1 MGEVLVM
8 QYYGAKNILTQ
19 DADAPQITSVTR
31 SYGCCGVSE
40 ETDRDGVTT
49 TYAYDEF
56 KRVSHTVRD
65 GITTLYSYDALGN
78 QTSVTV
84 KGRNDAEITTSSTY
98 SGGELASATDAL
110 GNVTA
115 YTRTYAAD
123 GDNTTY
129 TETVTKPD
137 GSTQISVSV
146 NGQQV
151 STSGTA
157 VHGQTFEYGP
167 NWQKVMPQNQ
177 TVYTDL
183 LGRNFKTEYADG
195 TYAMNYY
202 NLKNQLVKSVTPGG
216 VVTLYSYDNLG
227 RQISQAIDMNR
238 NGEIDAADLVTST
251 AYSYGTQN
259 GKTVSI
265 TIQTRSQG
273 ANSAVISVKKQ
284 SVDGLESWQT
294 NLNGLTTHTKLERLG
309 GGNTRQT
316 VTNPNGTKVV
326 TNSNNGR
333 VITVQSINS
342 DNTNGNLITYTYD
355 EFDRQIGTV
364 ETFGT
369 VTVNTSTATYDSNDN
384 ILTQTVN
391 GQTTGFEYDVM
402 GRRTKVTAPGGV
414 VTNTVYYPTGDI
426 RRVDGATYPVEYTYN
441 ALGKQATMKT
451 FKDADTPQVTSWT
464 YNARGEMVQKAYAD
478 GNSVNYTYNADGQL
492 LTRTWARGIVTT
504 YTYDNAG
511 RATGYNY
518 SDGVTPA
525 VVITLD
531 FLDRPSSVADA
542 AGTRN
547 FTYSSDH
554 LQTGETIPYISEALT
569 YGYDSAKRKNT
580 LSLGNHY
587 VVNYTYDVNGRPAS
601 VAFNGKT
608 KYYSYVPGTSNLSG
622 YNVAESGNSVM
633 NTSYSYDA
641 HKRLTG
647 ITANVNGVTYTHGY
661 TLNDKNQRTGI
672 ILADGKNW
680 NFSYDNI
687 GQVIGAMLNNSG
699 SLLNTYSYNYD
710 LIGNR
715 TQTAKDNDIT
725 SYSSNIVNQYTQIN
739 SAVPTYDQDGNML
752 TNGSWSYT
760 WNGENRMTVAQN
772 AARKVEFSYD
782 YMGRCF
788 ERKEYTASNGSW
800 NLDKTVYIV
809 YDDYKQI
816 AEYVNEEL
824 HQQYAWDSAGLDT
837 VAFMSKSNSVYMY
850 WTDGNKNV
858 LKLFDTA
865 GEQASYS
872 YDPFG
877 KITTA
882 EGSLAAENPFRFS
895 SEYHNDITGLVEYIY
910 RKYDPSLGRWINRD
924 PVEEQGG
931 VNLYTMCKN
940 NIVAL
945 YDERGLFLTDSILI
959 YAKNKIIL
967 AAMRKWFKDNEGF
980 EIFSRWALGDGDW
993 LDAPFGDYLMKSVSL
1008 QVELRDKITEILNNS
1023 SHRRFSVN
1031 YTFHAELPDNGYK
1044 PGYELLHGTNAR
1056 VGDFKIIGEITK
1068 KSQQC
1073 YFCSLTYQWNDVID
1087 HNPKYFED
1095 IIYNLAGRA
1104 AFSFA
1109 PRDYTIKISFR
1120 SEFEAEKKNGMYIF
1134 SDYPGIRR

>member
-1 MGEVLVM
+1 M
-8 QYYGAKNILTQ
+8 
-19 DADAPQITSVTR
+19 
-31 SYGCCGVSE
+31 
-40 ETDRDGVTT
+40 
-49 TYAYDEF
+49 
-56 KRVSHTVRD
+56 
-65 GITTLYSYDALGN
+65 
-78 QTSVTV
+78 
-84 KGRNDAEITTSSTY
+84 
-98 SGGELASATDAL
+98 
-110 GNVTA
+110 
-115 YTRTYAAD
+115 
-123 GDNTTY
+123 
-129 TETVTKPD
+129 
-137 GSTQISVSV
+137 
-146 NGQQV
+146 
-151 STSGTA
+151 
-157 VHGQTFEYGP
+157 
-167 NWQKVMPQNQ
+167 
-177 TVYTDL
+177 
-183 LGRNFKTEYADG
+183 
-195 TYAMNYY
+195 
-202 NLKNQLVKSVTPGG
+202 
-216 VVTLYSYDNLG
+216 
-227 RQISQAIDMNR
+227 
-238 NGEIDAADLVTST
+238 
-251 AYSYGTQN
+251 
-259 GKTVSI
+259 
-265 TIQTRSQG
+265 
-273 ANSAVISVKKQ
+273 ISVKKQ

-294 NLNGLTTHTKLERLG
+294 NLNGQTTHTKLERLG
-309 GGNTRQT
+309 GGNPRQT
-316 VTNPNGTKVV
+316 VTNPDGTKVV

-333 VITVQSINS
+333 VITVQNINS

-364 ETFGT
+364 ETFET
-369 VTVNTSTATYDSNDN
+369 VAVNTSTATYDSNGN

-391 GQTTGFEYDVM
+391 GQTTGFEYDAM

-414 VTNTVYYPTGDI
+414 VTNTAYYPTGDI

-464 YNARGEMVQKAYAD
+464 YNARGEMVQKTYAD

-511 RATGYNY
+511 RATGYHY

-531 FLDRPSSVADA
+531 FLDRQSSVADA

-547 FTYSSDH
+547 FTYGSDQ
-554 LQTGETIPYISEALT
+554 LKTEEDIPYIADLVLT
-569 YGYDSAKRKNT
+569 YGYDAAKRKNT

-601 VAFNGKT
+601 IAFNGKT
-608 KYYSYVPGTSNLSG
+608 KNYSYVPGTSNLSG

-661 TLNDKNQRTGI
+661 TLNDKNQRTGMA
-672 ILADGKNW
+672 LADGKDW
-680 NFSYDNI
+680 NFSYDNM
-687 GQVIGAMLNNSG
+687 GQVTGAMLNNSG

-715 TQTAKDNDIT
+715 IQAEKDSDIT

-752 TNGSWSYT
+752 TNGSWNYT

-788 ERKEYTASNGSW
+788 ERKEYTASSNDSW

-931 VNLYTMCKN
+931 VNLYVICKN
-940 NIVAL
+940 NNLLEYDINGL
-945 YDERGLFLTDSILI
+945 YYKGLLILSWWLAGSGKERILTDDSWGN
-959 YAKNKIIL
+959 Y
-967 AAMRKWFKDNEGF
+967 MRKNTLLRSQLIDILDNIAIYSINRGKTSYQ
-980 EIFSRWALGDGDW
+980 IQT
-993 LDAPFGDYLMKSVSL
+993 Y
-1008 QVELRDKITEILNNS
+1008 
-1023 SHRRFSVN
+1023 
-1031 YTFHAELPDNGYK
+1031 FHAEIENGYTT
-1044 PGYELLHGTNAR
+1044 GYEMLHGTNR
-1056 VGDFKIIGEITK
+1056 HVGDFSIQGYTNVLK
-1068 KSQQC
+1068 KSKRIHRL
-1073 YFCSLTYQWNDVID
+1073 YFSLIYTWNDIID
-1087 HNPKYFED
+1087 PNPTYLNDVKYSN
-1095 IIYNLAGRA
+1095 IA
-1104 AFSFA
+1104 
-1109 PRDYTIKISFR
+1109 
-1120 SEFEAEKKNGMYIF
+1120 KKIF
-1134 SDYPGIRR
+1134 SPKDYIIRISWHDNATSCYLGSERVSSESKGYPFVYE

>member
-1 MGEVLVM
+1 M
-8 QYYGAKNILTQ
+8 QDLKLKAPILTV
-19 DADAPQITSVTR
+19 IEKMLTILSKI
-31 SYGCCGVSE
+31 
-40 ETDRDGVTT
+40 
-49 TYAYDEF
+49 YDF
-56 KRVSHTVRD
+56 VIR
-65 GITTLYSYDALGN
+65 
-78 QTSVTV
+78 
-84 KGRNDAEITTSSTY
+84 
-98 SGGELASATDAL
+98 
-110 GNVTA
+110 
-115 YTRTYAAD
+115 
-123 GDNTTY
+123 
-129 TETVTKPD
+129 KP
-137 GSTQISVSV
+137 
-146 NGQQV
+146 N
-151 STSGTA
+151 A
-157 VHGQTFEYGP
+157 F
-167 NWQKVMPQNQ
+167 
-177 TVYTDL
+177 
-183 LGRNFKTEYADG
+183 
-195 TYAMNYY
+195 
-202 NLKNQLVKSVTPGG
+202 
-216 VVTLYSYDNLG
+216 
-227 RQISQAIDMNR
+227 
-238 NGEIDAADLVTST
+238 ST

-273 ANSAVISVKKQ
+273 SNSAVISVKKQ
-284 SVDGLESWQT
+284 SVDELENWQT

-309 GGNTRQT
+309 NSNIRQT
-316 VTNPNGTKVV
+316 VTNPDGTKVV
-326 TNSNNGR
+326 TNSNGGK
-333 VITVQSINS
+333 VTTVQQINS
-342 DNTNGNLITYTYD
+342 DGTNGNLITYNYD
-355 EFDRQIGTV
+355 EFNRQTGTV

-369 VTVNTSTATYDSNDN
+369 ATVNTSAATYDHNGN
-384 ILTQTVN
+384 ILAQTVN
-391 GQTTGFEYDVM
+391 EQTTSFEYDVM
-402 GRRTKVTAPGGV
+402 GRQTKVTAPGGV
-414 VTNTVYYPTGDI
+414 ITNTTYYPAGDI

-464 YNARGEMVQKAYAD
+464 YNARGEMVQKTYAD

-547 FTYSSDH
+547 LTYSSDH

-569 YGYDSAKRKNT
+569 YGYDSAKRKNV
-580 LSLGNHY
+580 LALGSSY
-587 VVNYTYDVNGRPAS
+587 IANYTYGANGRLAAM
-601 VAFNGKT
+601 AFNGKT
-608 KYYSYVPGTSNLSG
+608 KNYSYVPGTSNLSG

-661 TLNDKNQRTGI
+661 TLNDKNQRTGMA
-672 ILADGKNW
+672 LADGKDW
-680 NFSYDNI
+680 NFSYDNM
-687 GQVIGAMLNNSG
+687 GQVTEAILNNSG

-715 TQTAKDNDIT
+715 IQATKDNDIT
-725 SYSSNIVNQYTQIN
+725 SYNSNIVNQYTQIN

-752 TNGSWSYT
+752 TNGAWSYT

-788 ERKEYTASNGSW
+788 ERKEYTASNDSW

-816 AEYVNEEL
+816 AEYENEEL
-824 HQQYAWDSAGLDT
+824 YQQYAWDSVGLDT
-837 VAFMSKSNSVYMY
+837 VAFMSKGNSVYMY

-877 KITTA
+877 KVTTA
-882 EGSLAAENPFRFS
+882 EGSLAADNPFRFS
-895 SEYHNDITGLVEYIY
+895 CEYHNDITGLVEYIY

-931 VNLYTMCKN
+931 MNLYAMLSNSISNNWDDTGLVSYREKRIKQNKCCHKN
-940 NIVAL
+940 TVLRVSEDIGTNGKNCCIKLVKICITSRNLHQNICIGCNCYSFGIRDDLSYWMGFVGRFFNSRKT
-945 YDERGLFLTDSILI
+945 YDKDE
-959 YAKNKIIL
+959 YEKEEKC
-967 AAMRKWFKDNEGF
+967 FKVKKPIATSLKYGMN
-980 EIFSRWALGDGDW
+980 
-993 LDAPFGDYLMKSVSL
+993 L
-1008 QVELRDKITEILNNS
+1008 QVGERYPYHVTNIGTWGSNCRAYSQMFYNEFLSKEYSGD
-1023 SHRRFSVN
+1023 
-1031 YTFHAELPDNGYK
+1031 LP
-1044 PGYELLHGTNAR
+1044 ECL
-1056 VGDFKIIGEITK
+1056 
-1068 KSQQC
+1068 
-1073 YFCSLTYQWNDVID
+1073 
-1087 HNPKYFED
+1087 
-1095 IIYNLAGRA
+1095 
-1104 AFSFA
+1104 
-1109 PRDYTIKISFR
+1109 
-1120 SEFEAEKKNGMYIF
+1120 
-1134 SDYPGIRR
+1134 